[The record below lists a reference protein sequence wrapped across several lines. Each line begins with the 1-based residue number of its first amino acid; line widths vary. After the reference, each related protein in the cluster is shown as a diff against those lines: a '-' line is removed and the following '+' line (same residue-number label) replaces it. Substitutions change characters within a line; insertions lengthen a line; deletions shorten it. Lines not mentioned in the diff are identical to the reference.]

1 MGYSKLKSYEF
12 FIFEMSDDIDIKLA
26 ENGAAR
32 ELDFDR
38 EREYQEHYDRYVEE
52 WTKISKAFGSM
63 KNFLVY
69 FGEYFLEDMI
79 IRGESW
85 ENPYTE

>member
-12 FIFEMSDDIDIKLA
+12 FIFEMSDSIDIKLA
-26 ENGAAR
+26 ENGADR

-38 EREYQEHYDRYVEE
+38 ETEYQEHYDRYVEE
-52 WTKISKAFGSM
+52 WTKIDRKFGSM
-63 KNFLVY
+63 QRFIEI
-69 FGEYFLEDMI
+69 FGEMYLEEMI

-85 ENPYTE
+85 EL